1 MTWDQAKSRA
11 CDPSLLICPGS
22 RLTVIAFK
30 MADHWVAEVFPPKF
44 QFGSVDELLNGPA
57 EDEKSKEKV
66 KYFDEVYRRVYFEQ
80 EKARKSTDDELLVRL
95 EGRERKQK
103 SQKKRIVA
111 KDRRRTSKEEQKDQ
125 DEFHQDECIWSE
137 SELKM
142 LRKFL
147 QKAKMQNLKLAAM
160 LQSAQDEINTWKEKV
175 KEVTESDELMNSNF
189 RNLKKKY
196 ERLKVNY
203 RALKEDVRKYHSTLK
218 VSREECEQLKLEM
231 DDIAKSLSQTKAEL
245 NVEKLNNEHLQLR
258 LDNKEKESTENL
270 KSQKQFLEQQHILEI
285 RKLQK
290 EVVRLKE
297 KFCEEKQDND
307 LNKRALEHLRSHFA
321 HLKVSQESKDGGN
334 EVINMLSVIDIDYL
348 PT

>member
-1 MTWDQAKSRA
+1 MTWDQAPIA
-11 CDPSLLICPGS
+11 LLVIQAS
-22 RLTVIAFK
+22 SFAREVRLTVIAFK

-44 QFGSVDELLNGPA
+44 QFGSVDELLNGPE
-57 EDEKSKEKV
+57 EDEKGEGKV
-66 KYFDEVYRRVYFEQ
+66 KYLDEVYRRVYFEQ
-80 EKARKSTDDELLVRL
+80 EKARKSTDDELQA
-95 EGRERKQK
+95 EERKQK
-103 SQKKRIVA
+103 SQRKRLVA
-111 KDRRRTSKEEQKDQ
+111 KDRRRTSKKKHKDR
-125 DEFHQDECIWSE
+125 DECIWSE

-189 RNLKKKY
+189 RILKKKY

-203 RALKEDVRKYHSTLK
+203 RALKEDMRRYHSNLK
-218 VSREECEQLKLEM
+218 VSREECEQLSLEM
-231 DDIAKSLSQTKAEL
+231 DDIAKSLSQTKTEL

-258 LDNKEKESTENL
+258 LDNKEKESAENL
-270 KSQKQFLEQQHILEI
+270 KSQEQFLEQQHLLEI

-297 KFCEEKQDND
+297 KFYEEKQDND

-321 HLKVSQESKDGGN
+321 NLKVSQESKDGTN
-334 EVINMLSVIDIDYL
+334 VVTNMLSVIDIDYL